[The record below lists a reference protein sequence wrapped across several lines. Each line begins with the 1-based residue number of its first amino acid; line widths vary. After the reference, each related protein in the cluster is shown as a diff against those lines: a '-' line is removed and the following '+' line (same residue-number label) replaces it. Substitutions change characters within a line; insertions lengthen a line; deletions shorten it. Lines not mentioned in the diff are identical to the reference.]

1 MWLIGSVTW
10 FRAVLLAVIQCLG
23 AIVAAALVRALFSGG
38 LNVSTTLATTTSLA
52 QGFFIEMILTA
63 QLVFAIFMLAAEK
76 HQGTFIAPVG
86 IGLAL
91 FICEL
96 TGQWLIMRI
105 LRKTLISI
113 GVFWT
118 GGSLNPARSLG
129 PSVVVLSFPS
139 YHWIYWIGPLAGAG
153 LAAALYKL
161 IKSLEYESA
170 NPDPEAR
177 PIVPVVSPTGGG
189 APSSSATLPDTP
201 TRGPAQ
207 YAATSEHTLD
217 TEPKYD

>member
-38 LNVSTTLATTTSLA
+38 LNVSTNLATTTSLA
-52 QGFFIEMILTA
+52 QGFFIELILTA

-96 TGQWLIMRI
+96 TG
-105 LRKTLISI
+105 
-113 GVFWT
+113 
-118 GGSLNPARSLG
+118 
-129 PSVVVLSFPS
+129 
-139 YHWIYWIGPLAGAG
+139 
-153 LAAALYKL
+153 
-161 IKSLEYESA
+161 
-170 NPDPEAR
+170 
-177 PIVPVVSPTGGG
+177 
-189 APSSSATLPDTP
+189 
-201 TRGPAQ
+201 
-207 YAATSEHTLD
+207 
-217 TEPKYD
+217 